1 MEDVIVIPAKKLEH
15 MKPGKI
21 GMVKMS
27 PKAYN
32 ILIDIANE
40 SGMSICK
47 VASIVIEQAS
57 EKNLIVFERT
67 LSAAELEE
75 G

>member
-1 MEDVIVIPAKKLEH
+1 MKDVIVIPAKKLEH

-32 ILIDIANE
+32 ILVDIANE
-40 SGMSICK
+40 SGASICK
-47 VASIVIEQAS
+47 VASAIIEQAF
-57 EKNLIVFERT
+57 EKDLITFERS
-67 LSAAELEE
+67 LAAEAEE
-75 G
+75 

>member
-1 MEDVIVIPAKKLEH
+1 MKDEKIIIPAKKLEY

-32 ILIDIANE
+32 MLVDIANE

-47 VASIVIEQAS
+47 TTSAIIEQAV
-57 EKNLIVFERT
+57 EKDLIIFERDLT
-67 LSAAELEE
+67 VKE
-75 G
+75 GKD